1 MSTLGERMVAAAKA
15 LIGVP
20 WRHLGRDE
28 RGLDCVGLL
37 VVSARAVGLE
47 VDDFIGYGRHSTDHS
62 MLDKLTALGAR
73 MSVAEPWQPGDV
85 LVFTDARYP
94 GHCGLYAGD
103 GQVVHCSAIRRRVT
117 MDRVA
122 TVGGVVVAVY
132 RPGL

>member
-1 MSTLGERMVAAAKA
+1 MSQLGERVVAAAKA

-20 WRHLGRDE
+20 WKHLGRDE

-37 VVSARAVGLE
+37 VVSVRAAGVQVE
-47 VDDFIGYGRHSTDHS
+47 DFVGYGRHSTDHS
-62 MLDKLTALGAR
+62 MLNRLLALGAR
-73 MSVAEPWQPGDV
+73 VPVAESWQAGDV

-117 MDRVA
+117 MDRVE

-132 RPGL
+132 RPGV